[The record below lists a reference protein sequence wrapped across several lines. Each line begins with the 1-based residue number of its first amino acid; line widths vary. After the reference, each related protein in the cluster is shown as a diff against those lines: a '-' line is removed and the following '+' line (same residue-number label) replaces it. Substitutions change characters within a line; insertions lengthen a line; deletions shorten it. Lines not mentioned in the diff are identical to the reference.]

1 MSFTKTYHVEA
12 LSCHDCAN
20 HVIERLIKLSFIIE
34 VHVNFDTSDITLTT
48 KKEISDEQALDIIND
63 ILVDHHCEEHTFG
76 HIHNIMTEEFGL
88 DVGCSICAEEME
100 QELNKEKDIID
111 AKVNYEKKK
120 VIIKHLNNVEIY
132 DIVSKTISRVE
143 DDASIYEEGKY
154 HKDVAKCHHHHHHEE
169 YECHDHHEEHHHE
182 ECEYH
187 NHHDSCACG
196 HEHHHHHIGCSCCED
211 EGEHENTIIE
221 KIILVLGIL
230 LYIASTII
238 FFINGGDD
246 GIAYLSV
253 NYFMFLASYLLIGY
267 DIIFKSIKGI
277 FRGKIFN
284 ENFLMVIASVGSL
297 LILEP
302 FEATMVIL
310 LYKIGEAL
318 QDRATDKSQRAIIS
332 LYDLKSD
339 YVTMES
345 GERRSVHDV
354 EVGDIITVKVGE
366 KIPLDGVITSNGT
379 DVDMKAL
386 TGESKPVYL
395 NSGAEI
401 LSGAINLTKVVN
413 IEVTKRDSD
422 STVSKMLKLVDEASN
437 QKAKTEKFITKFAK
451 VYTPIVLIVALIVGI
466 IKGFILKE
474 DIYTFLNDI
483 FSILVIS
490 CPCALV
496 ISIPLG
502 YFAGIGRLSS
512 LGILVKGGNF
522 LETLA
527 KLDTI
532 VFDKTGTITK
542 GNFKV
547 SEINAYNN
555 HSKEEVLKVLAEA
568 EFYSTH
574 PIAES
579 IKNAYKENNNLNKD
593 SAIYNIEEIPGLGLK
608 LKKSIDNNKCED
620 ILVGNEALMKKYNI
634 NYVKT
639 NTIGTIIYLAVNNEY
654 YGNVVI
660 RDEIKESSI
669 DALKILNEKYNI
681 VMLSGDSEDICK
693 MVSEEVGIKEYKS
706 ELLPKMKYDYLLEK
720 LNNKKG
726 NICYVGDGIND
737 APVLRLADV
746 GIAMGN
752 VGSDSAKE
760 SGDVVIMNDD
770 LKKIDDAVRVS
781 KFTRKIIFQN
791 IIFALSFK
799 VFALIM
805 SIIGVLGSYMMILAV
820 FADVGVCLLA
830 ILNTLRI
837 LKAK

>member
-1 MSFTKTYHVEA
+1 MSYTKTYHVEA

-20 HVIERLIKLSFIIE
+20 HVIERLVKLSFIEE
-34 VHVNFDTSDITLTT
+34 VHVDFDKSDITLTT

-76 HIHNIMTEEFGL
+76 HLHNIMTEVFGL
-88 DVGCSICAEEME
+88 DVGCSKCAKEVED
-100 QELNKEKDIID
+100 ELKKEKDIID
-111 AKVNYEKKK
+111 AEVSYEKKK

-132 DIVSKTISRVE
+132 DIVSKTVSRVE
-143 DDASIYEEGKY
+143 DDASIYEEGEY
-154 HKDVAKCHHHHHHEE
+154 HKDVAKCHHHDEEHE
-169 YECHDHHEEHHHE
+169 CEHHHHHDE
-182 ECEYH
+182 ECDLG
-187 NHHDSCACG
+187 HD
-196 HEHHHHHIGCSCCED
+196 HHHHIGCSCCED
-211 EGEHENTIIE
+211 EDEHDATILE
-221 KIILVLGIL
+221 KIIFILGVL

-246 GIAYLSV
+246 GITYLSV

-267 DIIFKSIKGI
+267 DIIYKSIKSI
-277 FRGKIFN
+277 FKGKIFN

-297 LILEP
+297 AILEP

-318 QDRATDKSQRAIIS
+318 QDRATEKSQRAIIS

-339 YVTMES
+339 FVTMES

-354 EVGDIITVKVGE
+354 EVGDVITVKVGE

-386 TGESKPVYL
+386 TGESKPIYL
-395 NSGAEI
+395 NNGAEI

-422 STVSKMLKLVDEASN
+422 STVTKMLKLVDEAAS

-451 VYTPIVLIVALIVGI
+451 VYTPIVLIVALVVGLV
-466 IKGFILKE
+466 KGFIFNE
-474 DIYTFLNDI
+474 DVYTFLNDI

-522 LETLA
+522 LETLS

-542 GNFKV
+542 GNFTV
-547 SEINAYNN
+547 SVVNAYNN
-555 HSKEEVLKVLAEA
+555 HTKEEVLKVLAEA

-579 IKNAYKENNNLNKD
+579 IKNAYKKENNDLIKD
-593 SAIYNIEEIPGLGLK
+593 SATYNIEEIPGLGLK
-608 LKKSIDNNKCED
+608 LKKSYDENESDD
-620 ILVGNEALMKKYNI
+620 ILVGNEVLMKKYNI
-634 NYVKT
+634 DYEKDDA
-639 NTIGTIIYLAVNNEY
+639 IGTVVYLAVNNEY

-660 RDEIKESSI
+660 RDEIKPSSI
-669 DALKILNEKYNI
+669 EALKVLNEKYNTI
-681 VMLSGDSEDICK
+681 MLSGDSEDICK
-693 MVSEEVGIKEYKS
+693 IVSEEVGIKEYKS
-706 ELLPKMKYDYLLEK
+706 ELLPKMKYDYLKEK
-720 LNNKKG
+720 LDNKKG

-746 GIAMGN
+746 GIAMGD

-791 IIFALSFK
+791 IIFALTFK

-805 SIIGVLGSYMMILAV
+805 SISGVLGSYMMILAV

-837 LKAK
+837 LKVK